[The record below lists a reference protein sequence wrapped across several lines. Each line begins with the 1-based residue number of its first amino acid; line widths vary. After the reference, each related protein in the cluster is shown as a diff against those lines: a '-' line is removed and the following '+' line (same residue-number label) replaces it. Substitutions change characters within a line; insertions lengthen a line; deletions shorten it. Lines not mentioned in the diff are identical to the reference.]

1 MVNSSAKAI
10 KNHSKSSPW
19 RRHLLKVVLIVI
31 AIVMLFVSCSVIRK
45 WSTAL
50 SMSNYLRKKYNQEFV
65 VEEPSLSAAGLGV
78 EGTWGA
84 DAHPVSSK
92 DTTFRIIKAENRNS
106 FSDRY
111 TAKIWSQRETARLN
125 KVAQQNVSNSKW
137 KVKVSAEIYLAE
149 PLADTALPDNPKV
162 EEIIRQD
169 YGPAYN
175 VNLSYFELQNTSYD
189 DIVRDMERIAN
200 SVTNSGIKN
209 VNYNY
214 SITNIQGII
223 KKCKTTYDK
232 PFDNSYDNIKN
243 CLR

>member
-78 EGTWGA
+78 EGTRGA
-84 DAHPVSSK
+84 DAH
-92 DTTFRIIKAENRNS
+92 
-106 FSDRY
+106 
-111 TAKIWSQRETARLN
+111 RETARLN

-137 KVKVSAEIYLAE
+137 KVKVSVEIYLAE

-189 DIVRDMERIAN
+189 DIVRDMERIAK

-214 SITNIQGII
+214 SITNRQGII
-223 KKCKTTYDK
+223 KKRKTTYDK

>member
-1 MVNSSAKAI
+1 M
-10 KNHSKSSPW
+10 
-19 RRHLLKVVLIVI
+19 
-31 AIVMLFVSCSVIRK
+31 
-45 WSTAL
+45 
-50 SMSNYLRKKYNQEFV
+50 
-65 VEEPSLSAAGLGV
+65 
-78 EGTWGA
+78 GA

-137 KVKVSAEIYLAE
+137 KVKVLAEIYLAE

-214 SITNIQGII
+214 SITNRQGII

>member
-78 EGTWGA
+78 EGTRGA
-84 DAHPVSSK
+84 DAH
-92 DTTFRIIKAENRNS
+92 
-106 FSDRY
+106 
-111 TAKIWSQRETARLN
+111 RETTRLN

-137 KVKVSAEIYLAE
+137 KVKVSVEIYLAE

-189 DIVRDMERIAN
+189 DIVRDMERIAK

-214 SITNIQGII
+214 SITNRQGII

>member
-1 MVNSSAKAI
+1 M
-10 KNHSKSSPW
+10 
-19 RRHLLKVVLIVI
+19 
-31 AIVMLFVSCSVIRK
+31 
-45 WSTAL
+45 
-50 SMSNYLRKKYNQEFV
+50 
-65 VEEPSLSAAGLGV
+65 
-78 EGTWGA
+78 GA

-92 DTTFRIIKAENRNS
+92 DTTFRIIKVENRNS
-106 FSDRY
+106 FSDQY

-125 KVAQQNVSNSKW
+125 KIAQQNVANSKW
-137 KVKVSAEIYLAE
+137 NVKVSVEIYLVE

-200 SVTNSGIKN
+200 SITNNSIKN

-214 SITNIQGII
+214 SITNRQGII